1 LYVERRASKLGA
13 NQAKAEFLAT
23 LSSGANPVEPGL
35 HTPLKVGAWM
45 LKHRVVMAPLNR
57 LLASAADGVPS
68 RRTIEHY
75 AVRASEG
82 GLIVAESIAVSPLG
96 IAQPGTAG
104 IFESKHVN
112 AWSLVTQEVH
122 GRGGLIV
129 AQLWHAGR
137 LARLAQTRA
146 QPISASAL
154 DDDGIDEVIDQYR
167 RAAENAAD
175 AGFDGV
181 EMSCAYGC
189 LADQFLQEGSNLRTD
204 RYGGSIANRVRFLV
218 DAVQALCAVWGPA
231 RIGVRLSPYARVDGM
246 DGSAPEDLLSQV
258 LARMHDE
265 QLAYVHVVVPSAGDG
280 MARMA
285 QLVRASFGGAVI
297 AAGGFDADSAR
308 EAIATG
314 AVDAIAF
321 GRSAALSA
329 AVCND

>member
-1 LYVERRASKLGA
+1 
-13 NQAKAEFLAT
+13 LAI
-23 LSSGANPVEPGL
+23 LSSGADPVEPGL

-45 LKHRVVMAPLNR
+45 LNHRVVMAPLNR
-57 LLASAADGVPS
+57 LLATAADGVPS
-68 RRTIEHY
+68 KRTIEHY
-75 AVRASEG
+75 ALRASEG

-112 AWSLVTQEVH
+112 AWSLVTHEVH
-122 GRGGLIV
+122 RRGGLIV

-137 LARLAQTRA
+137 LARSAQTGA

-189 LADQFLQEGSNLRTD
+189 LADQFLQEGTNIRTD
-204 RYGGSIANRVRFLV
+204 RYGGSIENRVRFLV

-231 RIGVRLSPYARVDGM
+231 RIGVRM
-246 DGSAPEDLLSQV
+246 DGSVPDDLLSHV